1 MYESPYIANSIKL
14 TAKEKGIA
22 LKDMLSDLSLG
33 SNTISHM
40 RHNKMISADSLA
52 RIADYLDVSVD
63 YLLGRTVSP
72 SELSPEALELASRW
86 DKLNDDGKA
95 LVRAELVHA
104 ENRTDV

>member
-63 YLLGRTVSP
+63 YLLGRQVTKSSVP
-72 SELSPEALELASRW
+72 ENIQQLLSVASRLSC
-86 DKLNDDGKA
+86 DQLKDL
-95 LVRAELVHA
+95 LQYAEFI
-104 ENRTDV
+104 ESKNK